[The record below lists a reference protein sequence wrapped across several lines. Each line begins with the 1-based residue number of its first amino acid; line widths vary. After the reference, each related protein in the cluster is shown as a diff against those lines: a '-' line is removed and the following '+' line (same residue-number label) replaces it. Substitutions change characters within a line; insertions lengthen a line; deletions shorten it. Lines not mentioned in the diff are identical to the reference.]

1 VSIEVSNENATR
13 VERTVSTR
21 SGGKGGSALSDRML
35 TGINTQKR
43 IAFALIAL
51 FFGGLVAWSLVFP
64 LASAAIAPG
73 IVSPEGA
80 RRPVQHLEGGII
92 AEVLVRDGDRVIKGQ
107 PLIVLRET
115 RAKAQVN
122 QLLDQRSI
130 LQMRLRR
137 LLAERRLE
145 EVFEPGVNDIKT
157 PDPIG
162 PHDQESGKGDFLG
175 PVDSINPG
183 LAKAHDAMRS
193 KQLATMKHT
202 DGTIGREL
210 RASLR
215 PELSNALDMEFEIFR
230 SRREGLLSRERI
242 LQTRLLQLG
251 EEIQGLKDLIVSID
265 DQLALIKDEAKDA
278 KTLFDKGLVPKPR
291 LLALQRQQAEL
302 EGQRASATARIAQA
316 NQSISETQAQI
327 SNQQTAYV
335 ETADREMSE
344 VRSELVEIVN
354 QLLTSEDVLARTTL
368 TAPDSG
374 IVVGLTA
381 TAENAVVTPGDIIL
395 EIVPEDAALLIDVR
409 VSPLDIDDV
418 REGQMAQVHLLA
430 YKQRHMPR
438 FDGTVRYVSADSLTD
453 EQTGTN
459 YFLARVAVDENVLHE
474 LAPDVDVIPGMPAE
488 VMIETGE
495 QTVFDYLIGPLNQ
508 TLRRSF
514 REK

>member
-1 VSIEVSNENATR
+1 
-13 VERTVSTR
+13 
-21 SGGKGGSALSDRML
+21 
-35 TGINTQKR
+35 
-43 IAFALIAL
+43 
-51 FFGGLVAWSLVFP
+51 
-64 LASAAIAPG
+64 
-73 IVSPEGA
+73 
-80 RRPVQHLEGGII
+80 
-92 AEVLVRDGDRVIKGQ
+92 
-107 PLIVLRET
+107 
-115 RAKAQVN
+115 
-122 QLLDQRSI
+122 
-130 LQMRLRR
+130 
-137 LLAERRLE
+137 
-145 EVFEPGVNDIKT
+145 
-157 PDPIG
+157 
-162 PHDQESGKGDFLG
+162 
-175 PVDSINPG
+175 
-183 LAKAHDAMRS
+183 
-193 KQLATMKHT
+193 
-202 DGTIGREL
+202 
-210 RASLR
+210 
-215 PELSNALDMEFEIFR
+215 
-230 SRREGLLSRERI
+230 
-242 LQTRLLQLG
+242 LQLG

-327 SNQQTAYV
+327 SNQQTTYV

-354 QLLTSEDVLARTTL
+354 QLLTSEDVLARTML

-381 TAENAVVTPGDIIL
+381 TAENAVVMPGDIIL
-395 EIVPEDAALLIDVR
+395 EIVPEDAALLIDAR

-453 EQTGTN
+453 EQTGIN
-459 YFLARVAVDENVLHE
+459 YFLARVAVDENVLHD

-495 QTVFDYLIGPLNQ
+495 QTLFDYLIGPLNQ

>member
-1 VSIEVSNENATR
+1 
-13 VERTVSTR
+13 
-21 SGGKGGSALSDRML
+21 
-35 TGINTQKR
+35 
-43 IAFALIAL
+43 
-51 FFGGLVAWSLVFP
+51 
-64 LASAAIAPG
+64 
-73 IVSPEGA
+73 
-80 RRPVQHLEGGII
+80 
-92 AEVLVRDGDRVIKGQ
+92 
-107 PLIVLRET
+107 
-115 RAKAQVN
+115 
-122 QLLDQRSI
+122 
-130 LQMRLRR
+130 
-137 LLAERRLE
+137 
-145 EVFEPGVNDIKT
+145 
-157 PDPIG
+157 
-162 PHDQESGKGDFLG
+162 
-175 PVDSINPG
+175 
-183 LAKAHDAMRS
+183 
-193 KQLATMKHT
+193 
-202 DGTIGREL
+202 
-210 RASLR
+210 
-215 PELSNALDMEFEIFR
+215 
-230 SRREGLLSRERI
+230 
-242 LQTRLLQLG
+242 
-251 EEIQGLKDLIVSID
+251 
-265 DQLALIKDEAKDA
+265 
-278 KTLFDKGLVPKPR
+278 
-291 LLALQRQQAEL
+291 
-302 EGQRASATARIAQA
+302 
-316 NQSISETQAQI
+316 
-327 SNQQTAYV
+327 
-335 ETADREMSE
+335 MSE